1 MMKWVEISKE
11 ILTQPLCFSVFERF
25 LFFNPTMLL
34 FVWSVHDQRGWL
46 KVHAFFV
53 VAWNKHA
60 LRYFFASCLQAEE
73 ASPVDPENQGN
84 TLASEAPLNPPPET
98 QEKPNINGESPEA
111 EKPQSP
117 PPTNGHSNAKTADTE
132 LWNSPPETAVW
143 QFPPTDYPPPHTHT
157 LIPKNVFI
165 RNQILPNHRDHN
177 KVNTRDSVIP
187 AVLTPP
193 AAVARQQ
200 TSGKSGL
207 MIGGHGRRW
216 WWRRLSPWTVDD
228 NQAGD
233 QREDRRF
240 WLFFNH

>member
-1 MMKWVEISKE
+1 MISAWPERLAKSSCFFCCCMKQTCIE
-11 ILTQPLCFSVFERF
+11 VFF
-25 LFFNPTMLL
+25 CVMFAG
-34 FVWSVHDQRGWL
+34 RGGQ
-46 KVHAFFV
+46 
-53 VAWNKHA
+53 
-60 LRYFFASCLQAEE
+60 SCR
-73 ASPVDPENQGN
+73 S
-84 TLASEAPLNPPPET
+84 
-98 QEKPNINGESPEA
+98 GESGKHPRVRGPSQPPSRNPGEA
-111 EKPQSP
+111 QHKWGVSGGRKTPKSSSHQRPLQRQNSRHRAVKQP
-117 PPTNGHSNAKTADTE
+117 PGDCRLTISSNR
-132 LWNSPPETAVW
+132 L
-143 QFPPTDYPPPHTHT
+143 PPPHTHT